1 VDDFRSKIG
10 KIVEGYKA
18 EDIFNADETGL
29 FFKALP
35 DKTLRGHQCFFFL
48 LQNTGRLSMF
58 MFLKHLGCLAFP
70 ITKGFSFSPVLLLA
84 SITVIR
90 SFASFPP
97 LHASPLGASVLSG
110 GPDFQ

>member
-1 VDDFRSKIG
+1 
-10 KIVEGYKA
+10 
-18 EDIFNADETGL
+18 
-29 FFKALP
+29 
-35 DKTLRGHQCFFFL
+35 
-48 LQNTGRLSMF
+48 MF

-97 LHASPLGASVLSG
+97 LLPTDGWKVG

>member
-1 VDDFRSKIG
+1 
-10 KIVEGYKA
+10 
-18 EDIFNADETGL
+18 
-29 FFKALP
+29 
-35 DKTLRGHQCFFFL
+35 
-48 LQNTGRLSMF
+48 MF

-70 ITKGFSFSPVLLLA
+70 ITKGFSFPPVLLLA

-110 GPDFQ
+110 NALKNKPVSSTLKISSALIGNHPLHCHLRLHFHHKL